1 MPSAAVEAAFQAR
14 LYEFT
19 LGDPPVI
26 PAIVAGQP
34 PNGADAWIV
43 LQYPVVN
50 GTKPV
55 LGRHYFEEGA
65 ARFVLNVRRS
75 VEMDAALGLAD
86 DLAAIFR
93 DRKFHD
99 IETFT
104 PSAPIVNDVTNDGN
118 WFSLSVIA
126 LYLYKFK
133 EED

>member
-1 MPSAAVEAAFQAR
+1 MSSAAVEAAFQAR
-14 LYEFT
+14 YYEFT
-19 LGDPPVI
+19 LNDPPI
-26 PAIVAGQP
+26 LPAIMAGQP
-34 PNGADAWIV
+34 DNTLSAFVI

-50 GTKPV
+50 GSKPV

-75 VEMDAALGLAD
+75 VEMSTALGLAD

-104 PSAPIVNDVTNDGN
+104 PSPPIVNDTTNDG
-118 WFSLSVIA
+118 
-126 LYLYKFK
+126 
-133 EED
+133 